1 MRPLTLVGV
10 AATLMILVGAENWTL
25 VAQEPTTVTADQVGR
40 WMQELSNW
48 AGGDPT
54 INSGR

>member
-1 MRPLTLVGV
+1 MRRLTLVGV

-25 VAQEPTTVTADQVGR
+25 VPRSRRQSLLTGSIGGCKSSPIG
-40 WMQELSNW
+40 